1 MKTMKDL
8 RNLTDT
14 ELIYAYKEADAQY
27 EADRLMGNYGFDAEV
42 YKAWSPVFDAFEEE
56 FERREISDEELK

>member
-8 RNLTDT
+8 RNLTYA
-14 ELIYAYKEADAQY
+14 ELIAAYKEVESQY

-42 YKAWSPVFDAFEEE
+42 YKAWQPVFDAFEDE